1 MFCCYRARF
10 LQRLFFIFVCSHC
23 KWCTLS
29 NYSGWSRHVVH
40 QIMVLKLHS
49 LWNGTSLFQFWSETR
64 QRLSQSHVCLCT
76 LTSAAFG
83 TCPASSSNE
92 PTLAAANCSNRHSA
106 GSEQLTAFRRVTQFI
121 TTRLSF
127 NSQRNI
133 TAIEETWKIIRYW
146 TTCPSLRHK
155 AAALFRCWYCNES
168 LLRIL
173 LQAQAYYPF
182 LSAEL
187 VRHKIV
193 FFTKNDNQSTQ
204 SWYKLACM
212 HCAHKWSCS
221 HAYEDKSGSFF
232 VFFSQTMSLAAANS
246 SSSMLGRI

>member
-1 MFCCYRARF
+1 MSSKQ
-10 LQRLFFIFVCSHC
+10 LQWAHPRSSQLQQQALCRL
-23 KWCTLS
+23 W
-29 NYSGWSRHVVH
+29 
-40 QIMVLKLHS
+40 
-49 LWNGTSLFQFWSETR
+49 
-64 QRLSQSHVCLCT
+64 
-76 LTSAAFG
+76 
-83 TCPASSSNE
+83 
-92 PTLAAANCSNRHSA
+92 
-106 GSEQLTAFRRVTQFI
+106 TAFRRVTQFI

-127 NSQRNI
+127 NSQPNI

-155 AAALFRCWYCNES
+155 AAALFRYWYCNES

-182 LSAEL
+182 LFAEL

-193 FFTKNDNQSTQ
+193 FSARNNNQSTQ

-232 VFFSQTMSLAAANS
+232 FSHTMSLAAANS
-246 SSSMLGRI
+246 SSMLGRI